1 MTNTLHRQGSAEN
14 LKNDYVIFA
23 HTAKGITREG
33 SAPKLQEFMR
43 ICLKYHPSNMG
54 DSKQGNIHQDDIDI
68 LQLIAHQGDGA
79 GATAVFTDLD
89 TLQKVLEEL
98 IRADLGISI
107 NVSGLL
113 EEVQTCCR
121 KAGIERHSVE
131 HSLGFWGSK
140 DRLPER
146 EILEFNSMCGHG
158 MVSFN
163 LIRKMIEYVKLRRL
177 TPRKAAKIMAKC
189 CECGAFNPVRA
200 ERLLEKMRTG
210 EREKQP
216 DLTWKLR
223 LAGMWSPTGRPVA
236 PD

>member
-1 MTNTLHRQGSAEN
+1 MTNTLHRQGSPEN
-14 LKNDYVIFA
+14 LENDYIIFA

-43 ICLKYHPSNMG
+43 ICLKYHPANIG
-54 DSKQGNIHQDDIDI
+54 DSKQGNIHKDDIDI
-68 LQLIAHQGDGA
+68 RKLIASQGDGA
-79 GATAVFTDLD
+79 GAAAVFTDLD
-89 TLQKVLEEL
+89 TLQKVLGEL

-113 EEVQTCCR
+113 EEVQACCR

-146 EILEFNSMCGHG
+146 EIIEFNSMCGHG

-177 TPRKAAKIMAKC
+177 TPRKAARIMAKS
-189 CECGAFNPVRA
+189 CECGVFNPVRA
-200 ERLLEKMRTG
+200 ERLLEKMKTG
-210 EREKQP
+210 ERQK
-216 DLTWKLR
+216 
-223 LAGMWSPTGRPVA
+223 
-236 PD
+236 